1 MLVVWGRLL
10 QWFERNLHLGFVLY
24 SSQTAYIHRKFNPSR
39 IPELPDRLF
48 FFFCSIL
55 CFAPVATFLMVHK
68 LENLVRTF
76 WRCQICVPIILHIL
90 LDFRFKQTAHSNQ
103 KNLIDSWNTSV
114 VWSILL
120 LFFRLF
126 LFAPIL
132 AHHVSG
138 TWKVTGMGS
147 EIRVAAGLEPDC
159 SDLRTL
165 FLISYNSQNQ
175 PIKKLKK

>member
-1 MLVVWGRLL
+1 MYCIVLRQPTSIASSILQEYLSCLIDSSFSSFAVSSALL
-10 QWFERNLHLGFVLY
+10 LLL
-24 SSQTAYIHRKFNPSR
+24 PSWWYMNSR
-39 IPELPDRLF
+39 TLCILTLPD
-48 FFFCSIL
+48 L
-55 CFAPVATFLMVHK
+55 CPNHTSY
-68 LENLVRTF
+68 T
-76 WRCQICVPIILHIL
+76 
-90 LDFRFKQTAHSNQ
+90 FRFQIQTDSPQ
-103 KNLIDSWNTSV
+103 QSKNSTTSWNTSV